1 MIDLNT
7 LRPEVRMALE
17 VCDRDLP
24 ETWHSQTTQWG
35 VIRAELLRLE
45 NENTYIRG
53 IIKDLRAAATEQR
66 VRAVDAEAELAA
78 LKARIAESHV
88 VVMSGHRICADTQE
102 ELALLGAAWICGVRR
117 VRLVVEE

>member
-78 LKARIAESHV
+78 LKARIA
-88 VVMSGHRICADTQE
+88 
-102 ELALLGAAWICGVRR
+102 GAQVEVRPIPPTPDGLVGAR
-117 VRLVVEE
+117 FAIVRLEE